1 MSFPSTII
9 LPLVILSN
17 PPIKFNNVDFP
28 DPLLPKTKT
37 RPPSGNIKLTSSNAL
52 QVFLFLDLLSRLKYH
67 LSYFSFHSDKMI

>member
-1 MSFPSTII
+1 MI

-37 RPPSGNIKLTSSNAL
+37 KSPSGNIKLTSSNAL
-52 QVFLFLDLLSRLKYH
+52 QVFLFLDFYSFVNLFIQIISIPH
-67 LSYFSFHSDKMI
+67 L